1 MEQVEAIRVLADA
14 ATHFR
19 ALVVSD
25 VGSQS
30 GWLYSTGDRPEYLY
44 LTGPMGSSAAVALG
58 VALAVPSRPVLAICG
73 DGALAMCLASLPTI
87 AAQAPK
93 NLTIAVIDN
102 GTYELT
108 GNLRSPSASVNWS
121 DLVRALPPFRTVEHL
136 TSPLPDLTCD
146 QGPAFIHCAVT
157 PATARV
163 PHCPVDPLTVHRR
176 FLDVVREINGVDEK
190 R

>member
-1 MEQVEAIRVLADA
+1 MEQVEAIKVLADA
-14 ATHFR
+14 AKR
-19 ALVVSD
+19 SGALVVSD

-44 LTGPMGSSAAVALG
+44 LTGPMGSSPAVALG

-73 DGALAMCLASLPTI
+73 DGALVMCLPSLPTI

-93 NLTIAVIDN
+93 NLTVAVIDN

-108 GNLRSPSASVNWS
+108 GNLRSSSAAVNWQG
-121 DLVRALPPFRTVEHL
+121 LARALPAFCSVESL
-136 TSPLPDLTCD
+136 SDKPPDLTCC
-146 QGPAFIHCAVT
+146 QGPAFIRCAVT
-157 PATARV
+157 PATAKV
-163 PHCPVDPLTVHRR
+163 PHCPVDPLTVHQR
-176 FLDVVREINGVDEK
+176 FFEIVRQINGGNEN